1 MASATT
7 MAEVRDDVS
16 EERQIL
22 KNAKILDEKLLDQM
36 DLYPGDRV
44 RFRFYYPQQGFEE
57 IVGHF
62 LGFYTLYEGPEGGG
76 DLNLQIRAVK
86 NGRSTVLCKDRN
98 YLEEWEVLEPNLE
111 VRDKIRD
118 LDSRAGRHIGH
129 EFG

>member
-1 MASATT
+1 MV
-7 MAEVRDDVS
+7 EQRDDVS

-22 KNAKILDEKLLDQM
+22 REEKVLDEHLMDQM
-36 DLYPGDRV
+36 DIYPGDRV

-62 LGFYTLYEGPEGGG
+62 LGFYTLFEGPEGGG
-76 DLNLQIRAVK
+76 DLNLQIRTVK
-86 NGRSTVLCKDRN
+86 SGRVTVVCKDRN
-98 YLEEWEVLEPNLE
+98 YLEEWEVLEPNLA
-111 VRDKIRD
+111 VRERIRD

>member
-1 MASATT
+1 
-7 MAEVRDDVS
+7 MAEARDDVT

-76 DLNLQIRAVK
+76 DLNLQIRTVK
-86 NGRSTVLCKDRN
+86 SGRATVVCKDRN

-111 VRDKIRD
+111 VRDHIRD
-118 LDSRAGRHIGH
+118 LDSRAGRHVGH

>member
-1 MASATT
+1 
-7 MAEVRDDVS
+7 MAEPRDEIS
-16 EERQIL
+16 EERHIL
-22 KNAKILDEKLLDQM
+22 KESKVLDDRLMEQM
-36 DLYPGDRV
+36 DIFPGDRV

-76 DLNLQIRAVK
+76 DLHLQIRTVR
-86 NGRSTVLCKDRN
+86 NGRATVVCKDRN
-98 YLEEWEVLEPNLE
+98 YLEEWEVLEPNLD
-111 VRDKIRD
+111 VRERIRD

>member
-1 MASATT
+1 MV
-7 MAEVRDDVS
+7 EKQDDVS
-16 EERQIL
+16 EERAIL
-22 KNAKILDEKLLDQM
+22 REAKVLDEKLMDQM
-36 DLYPGDRV
+36 DIYPGDRV

-76 DLNLQIRAVK
+76 DLNLQIRTVK
-86 NGRSTVLCKDRN
+86 NGRATVVCKDRN

-111 VRDKIRD
+111 VRERIRD

>member
-1 MASATT
+1 
-7 MAEVRDDVS
+7 MAEPRDDIS
-16 EERQIL
+16 EERHNL
-22 KNAKILDEKLLDQM
+22 KESKVLDDRLMEQM
-36 DLYPGDRV
+36 DIFPGDRV

-76 DLNLQIRAVK
+76 DLNLQIRTVR
-86 NGRSTVLCKDRN
+86 NGRATVVCKDRN
-98 YLEEWEVLEPNLE
+98 YLEEWEVLEPNLD
-111 VRDKIRD
+111 VRERIRD

>member
-1 MASATT
+1 
-7 MAEVRDDVS
+7 MAEVRDDVT

-22 KNAKILDEKLLDQM
+22 RDAKILDDKLLDQM

-76 DLNLQIRAVK
+76 DLNLQIRTVK
-86 NGRSTVLCKDRN
+86 NGRATVVCKDRN

-111 VRDKIRD
+111 VRERIHD
-118 LDSRAGRHIGH
+118 LDSRAGRHVGH

>member
-1 MASATT
+1 

-76 DLNLQIRAVK
+76 DLNLQIRTVK
-86 NGRSTVLCKDRN
+86 SGRATVVCKDRS

-111 VRDKIRD
+111 VRGHIRD
-118 LDSRAGRHIGH
+118 LDSRAGRHVGH